1 MDAWILKQLRA
12 KVLTDLGQLIPSGY
26 FSNETKANHFN
37 DSFQGAK
44 HLSFE
49 MEWGQLAV
57 KIGKKLY
64 FEPLPDFTAQQISA
78 SELLMNLG
86 LLACAETSLC
96 VSEQLAS
103 KATLKRIPDGNS
115 GNVANQIKTEQIPIF
130 QQNIIGAL
138 EQYLHHLPYNEIIP
152 YISLIPK
159 DRQENIIN
167 MVQEKSKIINNI
179 NVTGSN
185 VGNIQAGENNEI
197 TNHKAQSGILTWV
210 FGIIGA
216 VISGVII
223 YYLTTGA

>member
-1 MDAWILKQLRA
+1 MIALKVRSIFL
-12 KVLTDLGQLIPSGY
+12 
-26 FSNETKANHFN
+26 
-37 DSFQGAK
+37 
-44 HLSFE
+44 FE
-49 MEWGQLAV
+49 MEWGQLAA

-96 VSEQLAS
+96 ATEQLVS
-103 KATLKRIPDGNS
+103 KAALKGIPDGNS
-115 GNVANQIKTEQIPIF
+115 GNVANQIKTEKIPIL

-138 EQYLHHLPYNEIIP
+138 DQYLHHLPYNEIIP

-185 VGNIQAGENNEI
+185 VSNIQAGGNNEI
-197 TNHKAQSGILTWV
+197 INHKAPSGILNWF
-210 FGIIGA
+210 FGILGA